1 MKTALSPEATARI
14 ERVERYLPDSD
25 AFRARFGVKPD
36 HETLT
41 ELGAWYQPPRW
52 AAGAVGVIDACFLFD
67 VVACVRPERVLELGV
82 ASGGST
88 SVLLR
93 AMDAAGLELACGDA
107 RPAIRSF
114 DLHPMCYS
122 DRTKP
127 VGSAVFE
134 MAPQLARGVEVRSGL
149 TSVELGP
156 ALAGENFPL
165 AFIDANHQHPWPTL
179 DLLAL
184 LPSLAPGAWVVL
196 HDIDLPAAAARYE
209 RTHNTK
215 VHWHDHGAKHLFD
228 AWPFEKIR
236 GEGEADNIGI
246 LRMPEPTPNLNALRL
261 ALSASINKP
270 WETDPGER
278 GRAILTGDRIENGE
292 NERHG
297 GPRR

>member
-1 MKTALSPEATARI
+1 MKTALSTTAQARMQ
-14 ERVERYLPDSD
+14 RVKAYLPESD
-25 AFRARFGVKPD
+25 RFRERFGLKPD
-36 HETLT
+36 HEALI
-41 ELGAWYQPPRW
+41 ELGAWYQPPAW

-67 VVACVRPERVLELGV
+67 AVACLRPAKILELGV

-93 AMDAAGLELACGDA
+93 AMHHAGLALIDDDE
-107 RPAIRSF
+107 RPAVRSF

-122 DRTKP
+122 DRSKP

-134 MAPQLARGVEVRSGL
+134 MAPDLAHGVEVRSGV
-149 TSVELGP
+149 TSLDLNP
-156 ALAGENFPL
+156 TLAGENFPL

-179 DLLAL
+179 DILAL
-184 LPSLAPGAWVVL
+184 LPALAPGAWVVL
-196 HDIDLPAAAARYE
+196 HDIDLPAAAERYE

-236 GEGEADNIGI
+236 GDAEADNIG
-246 LRMPEPTPNLNALRL
+246 LVRLPDPAPTLAELRL
-261 ALSASINKP
+261 ALAPSINKP

-278 GRAILTGDRIENGE
+278 GRSILTGSPSE
-292 NERHG
+292 G
-297 GPRR
+297 GR